1 MWPEPLIASTRT
13 VDTHTVAVTTH
24 DAAGVPVAAV
34 LCEHNAAAGF
44 GSFGEMRILDD
55 RGGPRQ
61 KRRALVL
68 LVREALRYAD
78 TLGITRV
85 HTEAPERLT
94 PFAAKLA
101 GIPGDR
107 VRGRRLFSGE
117 LHAVR
122 TAALRVSGDDG
133 SLRDLTPIE
142 EEEIDGAIDV
152 RR

>member
-1 MWPEPLIASTRT
+1 MWPEPLTASAEA
-13 VDTHTVAVTTH
+13 VDTHTVAVTTL

-61 KRRALVL
+61 RRRALVL
-68 LVREALRYAD
+68 LVREALRYANA
-78 TLGITRV
+78 LGITRV
-85 HTEAPERLT
+85 HTEAPERLA
-94 PFAAKLA
+94 PFASKLA

-107 VRGRRLFSGE
+107 LQGRRVYVGD

-122 TAALRVSGDDG
+122 TAALLVSGDDG